1 MKSSVC
7 VTTWK
12 RKFSLR
18 SFLDVIQIIRPN
30 VLLFLL
36 LRRMACFFN
45 KALSRESLR
54 NILHDFEIIPEQH
67 RLKLWTI
74 ILNLPNNKAQ
84 YMCLRETKK
93 KLPSNIVL
101 QEEDGLGSNTKVCNR
116 VIQSLLAHCPS
127 LEQFRHF
134 NLTDY
139 VCPFAELLA
148 SHELIYFEIMLSI
161 LSKYNFSFHSITRH
175 LIVHIILCIQWIGA
189 NTGLIIFLCLHTHS
203 CLCWIL

>member
-1 MKSSVC
+1 
-7 VTTWK
+7 
-12 RKFSLR
+12 
-18 SFLDVIQIIRPN
+18 
-30 VLLFLL
+30 
-36 LRRMACFFN
+36 MACFLN

-54 NILHDFEIIPEQH
+54 NILRDFEIIPEQH

-101 QEEDGLGSNTKVCNR
+101 QEQDGLGNNTKICNR

-134 NLTDY
+134 NLADY
-139 VCPFAELLA
+139 VKPFAGLLA

-161 LSKYNFSFHSITRH
+161 LSKYHFSFHIITIH
-175 LIVHIILCIQWIGA
+175 LIVHIIYMQ
-189 NTGLIIFLCLHTHS
+189 
-203 CLCWIL
+203 

>member
-1 MKSSVC
+1 M
-7 VTTWK
+7 
-12 RKFSLR
+12 
-18 SFLDVIQIIRPN
+18 DVIQIIRPN
-30 VLLFLL
+30 VVLFLL

-134 NLTDY
+134 NLADY
-139 VCPFAELLA
+139 VCPFAGLLA

-175 LIVHIILCIQWIGA
+175 LIVHIIYVFSELVP
-189 NTGLIIFLCLHTHS
+189 TLV
-203 CLCWIL
+203 